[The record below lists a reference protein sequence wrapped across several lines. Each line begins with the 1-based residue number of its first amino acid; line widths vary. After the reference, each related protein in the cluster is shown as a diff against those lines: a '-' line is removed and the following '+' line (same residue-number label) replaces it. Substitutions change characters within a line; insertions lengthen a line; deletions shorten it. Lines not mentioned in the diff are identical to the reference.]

1 MNKELTIY
9 EREDIQYIPKRTYNQ
24 DVMNEALQNL
34 NVTNMA
40 MMQNML
46 MQSQQQNAMMLN
58 MINNTGYI
66 EEEEGDFFG
75 SIFKYLIVILFF
87 IWLFLGFTGKGW
99 NPLISIPNF
108 LQNAKSFIET
118 PKEGEPT
125 KSEVKVCV
133 GNYPCVTDEN
143 KKPKTETPP
152 PLVEKEKL

>member
-9 EREDIQYIPKRTYNQ
+9 EREDIQYIPKKTYNQ
-24 DVMNEALQNL
+24 EIMDETLQNL
-34 NVTNMA
+34 NMTNMT

-58 MINNTGYI
+58 MINNTRYV
-66 EEEEGDFFG
+66 EEESGDFFY
-75 SIFKYLIVILFF
+75 SILKSLIIILFC
-87 IWLFLGFTGKGW
+87 IWLVLGFIGKGW

-108 LQNAKSFIET
+108 LKNAKSFIET

-133 GNYPCVTDEN
+133 GNYPCVTDESE
-143 KKPKTETPP
+143 KPKIESVPP
-152 PLVEKEKL
+152 VAEKEKL

>member
-9 EREDIQYIPKRTYNQ
+9 ERDDIQYIPKRTYNQ
-24 DVMNEALQNL
+24 EVIDETLQNL

-118 PKEGEPT
+118 PKDGEPI

-133 GNYPCVTDEN
+133 GDYPCVTNEN
-143 KKPKTETPP
+143 ENSKNIPH
-152 PLVEKEKL
+152 VIEKEKL

>member
-9 EREDIQYIPKRTYNQ
+9 EREDIQYIPKKTYNQ
-24 DVMNEALQNL
+24 EVMDETLQNL
-34 NVTNMA
+34 NITNMA

-58 MINNTGYI
+58 MINNVGYV
-66 EEEEGDFFG
+66 EEETGDFFG
-75 SIFKYLIVILFF
+75 LIIKYLIIILFCMW
-87 IWLFLGFTGKGW
+87 IILGFIGKGW

>member
-9 EREDIQYIPKRTYNQ
+9 ERDDIQYIPKRTYNQ
-24 DVMNEALQNL
+24 EVMDETLQNL

-75 SIFKYLIVILFF
+75 SIFKYLIVILFC
-87 IWLFLGFTGKGW
+87 IWLFLGFTGKSFTIYSPTSFVLLRFCSDFLKF
-99 NPLISIPNF
+99 NVSIS
-108 LQNAKSFIET
+108 SF
-118 PKEGEPT
+118 
-125 KSEVKVCV
+125 
-133 GNYPCVTDEN
+133 N
-143 KKPKTETPP
+143 
-152 PLVEKEKL
+152 

>member
-9 EREDIQYIPKRTYNQ
+9 EREDIQYIPKKTYNQ
-24 DVMNEALQNL
+24 EVMDETLQNL
-34 NVTNMA
+34 NITNMA

-66 EEEEGDFFG
+66 EEEERDFFS

-143 KKPKTETPP
+143 KKPKTETTP

>member
-9 EREDIQYIPKRTYNQ
+9 EREDIQYIPKKTYNQ
-24 DVMNEALQNL
+24 EVMDETLQNL
-34 NVTNMA
+34 NITNMA

-58 MINNTGYI
+58 MINNVGYV
-66 EEEEGDFFG
+66 EEETGDFFG
-75 SIFKYLIVILFF
+75 LIIKYLIIILFCMW
-87 IWLFLGFTGKGW
+87 IILGFIGKGW

-143 KKPKTETPP
+143 KKPKTETLP

>member
-34 NVTNMA
+34 NMTNIA

-58 MINNTGYI
+58 MINNTGYV
-66 EEEEGDFFG
+66 EEESGDFLG
-75 SIFKYLIVILFF
+75 SILKYLIIILFCM
-87 IWLFLGFTGKGW
+87 WLILGFIGKGW

-108 LQNAKSFIET
+108 LQHAKSFIET
-118 PKEGEPT
+118 PKEGEPI
-125 KSEVKVCV
+125 KSDLKVCI
-133 GNYPCVTDEN
+133 GNYPCVTNEN
-143 KKPKTETPP
+143 EKYKMENLPSIA
-152 PLVEKEKL
+152 EKEKL